1 MNEIKQTIQDMKEEI
16 NRDVE
21 DLETPKITTQYP
33 K

>member
-16 NRDVE
+16 KKDME
-21 DLETPKITTQYP
+21 ALKTPKISTQYP